1 MSSYL
6 SRTPVEVGA
15 LVAEV
20 CGADRGGVVT
30 FLGLVRNHHQGRGV
44 RSLEYS
50 AYEPMADAE
59 AARIVAEAESRWP
72 VRIAMRHRLGPL
84 KVADVA
90 IAIAAAGAHRAEA
103 FDACRYVIEETKQ
116 RLPIWKKEFYEDGS
130 VGWVDGSA
138 ARGVGGAARSEQLDD
153 AERRAER

>member
-1 MSSYL
+1 VSSFL
-6 SRTPVEVGA
+6 TRTPVDLGT

-20 CGADRGGVVT
+20 GDADRGGVVT

-72 VRIAMRHRLGPL
+72 IRVAMRHRLGSL
-84 KVADVA
+84 LIGDIA

-103 FDACRYVIEETKQ
+103 FEACRYVIEETKR

-138 ARGVGGAARSEQLDD
+138 ARRLGGSVSPLDE
-153 AERRAER
+153 ALSRPEGS

>member
-1 MSSYL
+1 M
-6 SRTPVEVGA
+6 
-15 LVAEV
+15 
-20 CGADRGGVVT
+20 T
-30 FLGLVRNHHQGRGV
+30 FLGLVRNHHEGRGV

-50 AYEPMADAE
+50 AYESMAEAE
-59 AARIVAEAESRWP
+59 AARIVAEAERRWP
-72 VRIAMRHRLGPL
+72 IRMAMRHRLGSL
-84 KVADVA
+84 MIGDIA

-103 FDACRYVIEETKQ
+103 FEACRYVIEETKR

-138 ARGVGGAARSEQLDD
+138 ARVGGAGSSEGLAE